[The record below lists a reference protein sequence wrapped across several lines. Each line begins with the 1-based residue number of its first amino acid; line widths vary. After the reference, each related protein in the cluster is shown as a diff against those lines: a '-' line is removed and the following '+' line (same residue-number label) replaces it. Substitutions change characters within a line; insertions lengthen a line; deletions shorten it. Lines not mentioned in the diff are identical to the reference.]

1 MRYISIYSTVASLHY
16 IIYFLTVAD
25 MCTSSSATEETS
37 YGSFNVDSVVL
48 RIMTQQNNCIC
59 RVAIDNQI
67 QSISI
72 GLNTYDGHPSSA
84 PTKADCG
91 LAVDISHISRMSTGN
106 VVYPIQCVDN
116 VDYRTFPLLVN
127 SYLQFKSRII
137 NGSFTRGYCIRIIRG
152 IIPLQFV
159 NYKY

>member
-1 MRYISIYSTVASLHY
+1 
-16 IIYFLTVAD
+16 
-25 MCTSSSATEETS
+25 MCTSRSATEDTS
-37 YGSFNVDSVVL
+37 YGGFKVDSVVL
-48 RIMTQQNNCIC
+48 RIMTQQNNFIC
-59 RVAIDNQI
+59 WVTIDNQI

-84 PTKADCG
+84 PRKTDCG
-91 LAVDISHISRMSTGN
+91 LAVDISHISGMSTGN
-106 VVYPIQCVDN
+106 VVYPIQCAEN

-137 NGSFTRGYCIRIIRG
+137 NGSFTRGYCMRIIRD